1 MTYLTISATTRL
13 APSVRSTAKRLAWL
27 ATGAAAVLAAPTVQ
41 AQTTPIS
48 AGLAEQNSPQTPSV
62 PIAADSGADVASTT
76 VNSVVVTAKKAKA
89 DAQGYSN
96 ASKNS
101 GQTYNLTAT
110 QTETRITQRE
120 LLEATSPVASISAA
134 IENQPNT
141 TTPTTTSPIVGGN
154 IYIRGFS
161 KGFLN
166 VTLDGIPINLVENQ
180 TVYANQI
187 LPLGLTGSIDVKPGA
202 GSAATVGYSDF
213 GGTIDVNS
221 ANPSPSPFATLEG
234 GFGSLGESKY
244 GVTLN
249 SGTFL
254 GGTTSVIA
262 NINSQSASGYFDK
275 GADGTTTESG
285 RVTAYDQG
293 AIKLVS
299 HVGPGVL
306 TGLISHTNEKFDVIT
321 GATSAEIALY
331 GPQASAFTGPE
342 TAVSYWGN
350 NFKKEYNDIAY
361 LDYTL
366 TLGSNITL
374 SERPYYWLGFTYQS
388 TVPTAK
394 PYNSNYL
401 EQGSLYRNFRY
412 GDIFKADI
420 AAASWIDIQ
429 TGVWIDATHL
439 TDSEPLHPF
448 TSAAAPLPEPLR
460 QADDTY
466 TFQPYIAAP
475 MALTDHFTIT
485 PGVKFSYVS
494 RDFRD
499 ELADAGYQKNWTNV
513 LPSLGLNYI
522 LVGAHNAPVLSTYAN
537 YTRSFEPPTFSQIST
552 TAQNFGLNPQLADS
566 YEVGPIW
573 DVGVWSGKISLFE
586 THFLNYVQTETIS
599 NAAHPTGVS
608 TYANA
613 GGAIYKGVDI
623 SNSVNITSKIAA
635 FANLG
640 LLNADFTSQATPI
653 TYAPHRTG
661 SVGLRYQGDN
671 LQVGVSTDYNSG
683 YFVNNGG
690 TNYSLL
696 KSFVVTNLFADYK
709 LPVTLPHVA
718 STVLSLNIDNAFNR
732 RYLVDGTS
740 FNGKATFEEAL
751 PFTAF
756 ADLKLRFH

>member
-1 MTYLTISATTRL
+1 MMTATARL
-13 APSVRSTAKRLAWL
+13 GPSTRSTAKRLAWL
-27 ATGAAAVLAAPTVQ
+27 ATSAAVVLAAHTAQ
-41 AQTTPIS
+41 AQTTAIS
-48 AGLAEQNSPQTPSV
+48 GASAQQNAPKPPSA

-76 VNSVVVTAKKAKA
+76 VTSVVVTARKAKT
-89 DAQGYSN
+89 DVQGYSN

-154 IYIRGFS
+154 IFIRGFS

-166 VTLDGIPINLVENQ
+166 ITLDGIPINLVENQ

-262 NINSQSASGYFDK
+262 NFNSQSASGYFDK
-275 GADGTTTESG
+275 GSDGTTTDSG

-299 HVGPGVL
+299 HIGPGTL
-306 TGLISHTNEKFDVIT
+306 TGLFSHTNEAFDVIT
-321 GATSAEIALY
+321 GATASEIALY
-331 GPQASAFTGPE
+331 GPQASAFTGPQ

-366 TLGSNITL
+366 PLGNNITL
-374 SERPYYWLGFTYQS
+374 SERPYYWLGFTYQA
-388 TVPTAK
+388 TVPTSK

-429 TGVWIDATHL
+429 TGLWLDATHL

-448 TSAAAPLPEPLR
+448 TSAVAPLPEPLR

-475 MALTDHFTIT
+475 MTLTDHFTIT

-499 ELADAGYQKNWTNV
+499 EIAEAGYQKNWTNV
-513 LPSLGLNYI
+513 LPSLGLNYV
-522 LVGAHNAPVLSTYAN
+522 LLGSHNAPVLSAYAN

-552 TAQNFGLNPQLADS
+552 SAQNFGLNPQLADS

-573 DVGVWSGKISLFE
+573 DVGSWSGKISLFE

-599 NAAHPTGVS
+599 NAAHPSGVS

-613 GGAIYKGVDI
+613 GGAIYKGVDV
-623 SNSVNITSKIAA
+623 SNSFNISSRVAA

-640 LLNADFTSQATPI
+640 LLNANFTSQTTPI

-671 LQVGVSTDYNSG
+671 LQVGISTDYNSG

-690 TNYSLL
+690 ANYSLL
-696 KSFVVTNLFADYK
+696 KSFVVSSLFADYK
-709 LPVTLPHVA
+709 VPVNLPHIA
-718 STVLSLNIDNAFNR
+718 SAVLSINIDNLFDR
-732 RYLVDGTS
+732 HYIIDGTS

>member
-1 MTYLTISATTRL
+1 MG
-13 APSVRSTAKRLAWL
+13 KRLVWL
-27 ATGAAAVLAAPTVQ
+27 ATSAATVLAAQTVQ
-41 AQTTPIS
+41 AQS
-48 AGLAEQNSPQTPSV
+48 APNSGAPAPQSAPQAPSA

-76 VNSVVVTAKKAKA
+76 VNSVIVTAKKAKT
-89 DAQGYSN
+89 DIQGYSN

-101 GQTYNLTAT
+101 GQTYNLSAT

-120 LLEATSPVASISAA
+120 LLEAVSPVASISAA

-166 VTLDGIPINLVENQ
+166 VTLDGLPINLVENQ

-249 SGTFL
+249 TGTFL
-254 GGTTSVIA
+254 NGTTSVIA

-275 GADGTTTESG
+275 GSDGTTTDSG

-299 HVGPGVL
+299 HIGPGTL

-321 GATSAEIALY
+321 GATSAQIALY
-331 GPQASAFTGPE
+331 GPRASAYTGPE

-366 TLGSNITL
+366 PLGNNITL

-401 EQGSLYRNFRY
+401 EQGSLYRDFRY
-412 GDIFKADI
+412 GDIFKVDI
-420 AAASWIDIQ
+420 AAAAWIDIQ
-429 TGVWIDATHL
+429 TGVWFDATHL
-439 TDSEPLHPF
+439 TDTSPLHPF
-448 TSAAAPLPEPLR
+448 TPAVPPLPNPLH
-460 QADDTY
+460 QADETY
-466 TFQPYIAAP
+466 TLQPYVSVPIAA
-475 MALTDHFTIT
+475 TDRFTIT

-499 ELADAGYQKNWTNV
+499 EIALTGYQKNWTDV

-522 LVGAHNAPVLSTYAN
+522 LVGDHNAPLLSTYAN

-552 TAQNFGLNPQLADS
+552 SAQNFALNPQLADS

-573 DVGVWSGKISLFE
+573 DVGVWSGKVSLFE

-599 NAAHPTGVS
+599 NAAHPSGVS

-623 SNSVNITSKIAA
+623 SNSFNITSRVAA

-640 LLNADFTSQATPI
+640 LLNANFTSQTTPI

-661 SVGLRYQGDN
+661 SVGLRYQGNN
-671 LQVGVSTDYNSG
+671 LQVGVTTDYNSG

-696 KSFVVTNLFADYK
+696 KSFVVSSLFADYK
-709 LPVTLPHVA
+709 LPVTLPHFA
-718 STVLSLNIDNAFNR
+718 SAVLSLNIDNLFDR
-732 RYLVDGTS
+732 HYIIDGTS